1 MRLLAGLAATLMFC
15 SIAVA
20 AEAPKKTWEAKGFA
34 QPESVVFDAETDA
47 LYLSNIVGQPMQKD
61 GNGFISKL
69 KPDGTLIERE
79 WVTGFDAPTGLAI
92 VGGTLYVADTDQLVA
107 IDTASGKIGKRYSA
121 EGAKFLNDV
130 AAGPDGAIYVSDM
143 PNDTIWRLKDGSFEP
158 WLKDEALNGPNGLV
172 VQGDDLIVAQFGDMP
187 EEGKDAAKGS
197 LVAVSLS
204 DKAIRKLGD
213 GTPIGHLDG
222 IEPFEPGVYLVTD
235 WADGALH
242 RIDDAGKVTRLLDTN
257 QGSADL
263 TYLAKEKI
271 VIIPMM
277 VDGTLAAYEL
287 Q

>member
-1 MRLLAGLAATLMFC
+1 MRLLAGLISTLIFCGIAA
-15 SIAVA
+15 A

-34 QPESVVFDAETDA
+34 QPESVVLDEKEGV
-47 LYLSNIVGQPMQKD
+47 LYLSNVAGQPMQKD
-61 GNGFISKL
+61 GNGFIAKL
-69 KPDGTLIERE
+69 KPDGTIVERE
-79 WVTGFDAPTGLAI
+79 WVTGFNAPAGLAL

-107 IDTASGKIGKRYSA
+107 IDTASGKIAKRYPA
-121 EGAKFLNDV
+121 QGAKFLNDV
-130 AAGPDGAIYVSDM
+130 AAGPDGTIYVSDM
-143 PNDTIWRLKDGSFEP
+143 PSNTIWRLKDGTFEL

-204 DKAIRKLGD
+204 GKAIRKLGD

-222 IEPFEPGVYLVTD
+222 IEPLQPGVYLVTD
-235 WADGALH
+235 WANGALH
-242 RIDDAGKVTRLLDTN
+242 RIDDKGNATRLLDTN

-263 TYLAKEKI
+263 TYLGDKKI

-277 VDGTLAAYEL
+277 VDGTLAAYVL
-287 Q
+287 P